1 MLHFLWGEW
10 AISLYASSF
19 KHRRIQASKEATSYA
34 DSVGTLRKANK
45 DNYAHVLEICRTRVQ
60 LSSTSIIIVKIID
73 AIADGNKI
81 HNMMGTNVTNL
92 REGRQK
98 QTIVGGAKSLSNAV
112 PCLSKIG
119 SMGGNSIYN
128 IVGLRARKLLYKQNL
143 EIFTEIITKG
153 HCGFLFPF
161 HQSKKEVRDK
171 LD

>member
-1 MLHFLWGEW
+1 LLQKF
-10 AISLYASSF
+10 
-19 KHRRIQASKEATSYA
+19 R
-34 DSVGTLRKANK
+34 
-45 DNYAHVLEICRTRVQ
+45 
-60 LSSTSIIIVKIID
+60 
-73 AIADGNKI
+73 
-81 HNMMGTNVTNL
+81 NL

-98 QTIVGGAKSLSNAV
+98 QTIVGGAKGLSDAV

-161 HQSKKEVRDK
+161 YQSKKEVHLAILPQLSRVVSLSGSMHKMDEE
-171 LD
+171 LSDISEGL